1 MRMSNLN
8 LGLGHIGIIVKD
20 LEVSKKFY
28 CDNLNFAVTHEN
40 TLGDNDSVTKIAFVE
55 AGGCTLELI
64 QIPGDSKRIDGQV
77 DHIAFKVTDI
87 ENAWMQLKAKGII
100 FETENIT
107 TAPAFFEKGDRW
119 ILFRGPDGERLE
131 INEIL

>member
-1 MRMSNLN
+1 MSSLN
-8 LGLGHIGIIVKD
+8 LGLGHIGIIVRD
-20 LEVSKKFY
+20 LEISKKFY
-28 CDNLNFAVTHEN
+28 CDNLNFTVTHEN
-40 TLGDNDSVTKIAFVE
+40 TLGDNDSITKIAFVE
-55 AGGCTLELI
+55 ANGCTLELI
-64 QIPGDSKRIDGQV
+64 QVPGDSTRIDGHV

-87 ENAWMQLKAKGII
+87 ENAWMQLKAKGIV

-107 TAPAFFEKGDRW
+107 TAPAFFKKGDRW